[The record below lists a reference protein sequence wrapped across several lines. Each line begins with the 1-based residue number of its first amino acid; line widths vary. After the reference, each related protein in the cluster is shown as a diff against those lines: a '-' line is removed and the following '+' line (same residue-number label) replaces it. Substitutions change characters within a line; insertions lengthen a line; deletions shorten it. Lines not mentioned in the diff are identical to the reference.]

1 MKDSTRAMP
10 SVYTVPACNATL
22 VLSHIESVSITPD
35 GIAEI
40 VMDSGTVY
48 QDSAANGRYLRDLL
62 AGKPLE

>member
-1 MKDSTRAMP
+1 MKDFTHAMP
-10 SVYTVPACNATL
+10 SVYTVPERNATL

-40 VMDSGTVY
+40 VMSSGTVY